1 MWGQE
6 GSYIYNTLHDAL
18 KKNKDGDEKE
28 LVMARVS
35 NMPCPVNL
43 DKKPSK
49 VHVHPSNGVFVGVR
63 GNVIYCSCSECKFDE
78 DRGGSLNLVEG
89 TERLRYSWAVI
100 TEEEYYTLV
109 TGEHSPSPA
118 TCACV
123 CVSKLALLHV

>member
-1 MWGQE
+1 MTLSFTCVLQE
-6 GSYIYNTLHDAL
+6 GSYIYNTLYDAL
-18 KKNKDGDEKE
+18 KKNKGEEEKE

-63 GNVIYCSCSECKFDE
+63 GNVIYCSCSECKFEE

-109 TGEHSPSPA
+109 TGEQSRPLP
-118 TCACV
+118 CV
-123 CVSKLALLHV
+123 YVYVD